1 MSAAPRAV
9 RLYEA
14 CLATVLNSIH
24 IADVADAPRVGH
36 AMQRV
41 ANDALEKCEQL
52 TTARAH
58 TRRDVLLKRDGVD
71 GTHVEPRDLANL
83 ADDLSDAHVDRS
95 MSKQK

>member
-1 MSAAPRAV
+1 MPQQSHLTRVAHEERFVCRENFRQGTALVCPAAAPGFECVDKFHFAR
-9 RLYEA
+9 
-14 CLATVLNSIH
+14 
-24 IADVADAPRVGH
+24 P
-36 AMQRV
+36 
-41 ANDALEKCEQL
+41 
-52 TTARAH
+52 TARAH